1 MSSKQP
7 AQGTFGRHHAVVIGG
22 SMTGLLAARVL
33 SDHFEQVTII
43 ERDRL
48 IEEAE
53 PRKGVPQGRHVHGWL
68 ARGVA
73 IMSEYFPDLFPTLA
87 QDGAILVSMEDLRW
101 NQLGVWMTPV
111 RSPVKI
117 LFQSRPFLEQ
127 HVRDQLATRDNVRI
141 MDACEVSQLCAHK
154 DGITCVVL
162 LDRDGGTVSN
172 QLHNGRDRDHSQGG
186 ESEAGPRNRTPVPS
200 NRTDRHCRNLRPTLF
215 RRSKNASRPN
225 HQTRWGCRR
234 PRADFVQQGRRGS

>member
-68 ARGVA
+68 ARGGA
-73 IMSEYFPDLFPTLA
+73 IMSAYSPDLVPTLA
-87 QDGAILVSMEDLRW
+87 QDAAILASMEDLRW
-101 NQLGVWMTPV
+101 TQLRAWITPA
-111 RSPVKI
+111 RSPVQMP
-117 LFQSRPFLEQ
+117 FDSRPSLG
-127 HVRDQLATRDNVRI
+127 HD
-141 MDACEVSQLCAHK
+141 
-154 DGITCVVL
+154 
-162 LDRDGGTVSN
+162 
-172 QLHNGRDRDHSQGG
+172 
-186 ESEAGPRNRTPVPS
+186 
-200 NRTDRHCRNLRPTLF
+200 
-215 RRSKNASRPN
+215 
-225 HQTRWGCRR
+225 
-234 PRADFVQQGRRGS
+234 